1 MAPYEPTDRQT
12 PSSEGPPP
20 VTRAS
25 LDKQPHEVA
34 SMFDGVA
41 EKYDLTN
48 DVLSLGQARLWRKE
62 AAKAVAARP
71 GHKVLDLAAG
81 TATSSLPY
89 AATGA
94 YVVPCDFSL
103 GMLRE
108 GKKRNPWLPLTAGD
122 ATRLPFR
129 DDVFDTVTISFGLR
143 NVQDTE
149 AALRELY
156 RVTKPGGQ
164 VVISEFSQPTWAP
177 FRTVYTEYLMR
188 ALPPVARAVS
198 SNPDAYVY
206 LAESIREWPDQP
218 ALAGLLQ
225 KAGWGKVAWR
235 NLSGGIVAL
244 HRGVKAQ

>member
-1 MAPYEPTDRQT
+1 M
-12 PSSEGPPP
+12 
-20 VTRAS
+20 TRAS

-41 EKYDLTN
+41 ANYDLTN

-62 AAKAVAARP
+62 VAKAVGARP
-71 GHKVLDLAAG
+71 GHTVLDLAAG
-81 TATSSLPY
+81 TATSSLPF

-103 GMLRE
+103 GMLME
-108 GKKRNPWLPLTAGD
+108 GKKKHAWLPLTAGD
-122 ATRLPFR
+122 ATKLPFK
-129 DDVFDTVTISFGLR
+129 DDSFDTVTISFGLR
-143 NVQDTE
+143 NVQDTD

-156 RVTKPGGQ
+156 RVTKPGGH
-164 VVISEFSQPTWAP
+164 VVICEFSQPTWAP
-177 FRTVYTEYLMR
+177 FRTVYIEYLMR

-218 ALAGLLQ
+218 ALAALLQ
-225 KAGWGKVAWR
+225 KAGWSKVAWR

-244 HRGVKAQ
+244 HRGTKD